1 MSFLKTQLK
10 AARDAINSKSY
21 EYAQELCETILEN
34 DSSNYN
40 ACVFLG
46 VAYQEQELFTK
57 AIGIYEKAISIS
69 PTQPLAYQGLLKLYE
84 KTRSVQDIDQEGH
97 FKTLD
102 RVANLYIKSNDAE
115 KYLGILN
122 NRIQLSRELKDNNRI
137 MESLQKFLPGVEG
150 YHLIQ
155 DFDIVSPKSVWTECI
170 DITEERYRI
179 TMQKEINSRKTRLGA
194 PPLSILTLQIESE
207 LLSQSTLDTMYESIL
222 ALDLNEEEKVTIQMK
237 QLEFLSRKLIHAPA
251 ESKQNIQSQVFSLA
265 CTLLNAKK
273 FSSLAYQIVIESEN
287 QALENRS
294 EELIQRYLHFG
305 EDDSSSYKKLIDSYV
320 QTLSGDDDNDALEDV
335 LAGLEENSKSIFG
348 NQILAQIF
356 KSQKEWSSLVDCCET
371 LIKVAKAHS
380 EMTLMPFDNQTNASV
395 ILDAELTLAE
405 SYIQLGDRCTAQA
418 LSTYRT
424 ILEKSSSNVEALM
437 GIAKALISIHNTEEA
452 KTYLNQILT
461 QHPDN
466 IDAKIEIAWIYYIQ
480 DDTQA
485 ALNSLIEVLELDQD
499 SYLIHY
505 RLAKCYSRLGGE
517 FVTDK
522 QYTHQHLIKAIKLN
536 PHYSPS
542 FTQLGNY
549 YREVENDLDRASKCY
564 SKAIST
570 NPKDN
575 EAIQSVTA
583 IWLSQNK
590 IGETNDLLKQFV
602 SFVPRSTWAW
612 KQLGILSLHVGRYSE
627 AISHF
632 QTSLRIIPKDSIS
645 WISLGEAYIEEGKYM
660 AALKALDRAIE
671 LEPTTLT
678 AFYLKGI
685 VNNKLGLFAESCAN
699 FQNVLDSL
707 ENDDSNFMQKI
718 PSIKGLAETLN
729 LYAKELYEQGAYGSC
744 LTKLMES
751 IQICQKGLEFDHK
764 SYQMLVK
771 LLSDAC
777 FQIYNLVPELF
788 DDSCAELLS
797 PVISFLDERFNS
809 KINQTGL
816 QQYGVE
822 HSSNLHVL
830 LNCATISIQNG
841 IVWSNLGFFYLLH
854 DDLDLAK
861 QCFQKCQFNDP
872 DVALGWLGQAFIA
885 ELVGAEDAFELFE
898 HAYELGRVTNFEIL
912 YQFARHCFLSPQKYI
927 SSVTVGSFLL
937 LKLSEK
943 KHMDPAA
950 YNLYGIF
957 LEQLGQTDLAI
968 NAFQNALEYLDSS
981 KIIEREAVSENL
993 ARCYCS
999 SLLFGKAI
1007 EVYQEVIGYGLAL
1020 YFDNQFAES
1029 LMAFQSA
1036 LEKSQEKS
1044 GNSQLI
1050 NDTTLYLSQVLFA
1063 LGTEDHVNLSK
1074 DQLLQCFSNDPTY
1087 VRAIIN
1093 IAVLGLVIDD
1103 WVLAQTA
1110 AAELLKLEPD
1120 VLDIWDEDMDNGQSS
1135 TARGF
1140 LAKSVHRY
1148 NGSKSSNSLSLSA
1161 LSIASHA
1168 NSNVN
1173 TELESISQMSDIEL
1187 VAGINSL
1194 VNGDLTGSA
1203 RRHLSKSIMLSPS
1216 NAKNWIALSLE
1227 LSSKGSPK
1235 IGDDTGYILAHKC
1248 ALTAQLLNTDSDLHN
1263 WSTLIS
1269 GNAILGSETLQLSY
1283 SLQDSLAEIDPI
1295 VSASEGTLKQIGY
1308 FLLGRILNSLGELDS
1323 SIMAVKQAF
1332 VESMNGILPWMTP
1345 LNRLGLMYYNCGRV
1359 SAAKMCFT
1367 YAQKLFPLNA
1377 NPPLLLADLQIKC
1390 DEFDE
1395 ALNTLKAVT
1404 QLDRFSIPLRF
1415 LQTLILSKIDSE
1427 KSKSRISKNKDIM
1440 KDLIPMPL
1448 IEWLDVQ

>member
-1 MSFLKTQLK
+1 
-10 AARDAINSKSY
+10 
-21 EYAQELCETILEN
+21 
-34 DSSNYN
+34 
-40 ACVFLG
+40 
-46 VAYQEQELFTK
+46 
-57 AIGIYEKAISIS
+57 
-69 PTQPLAYQGLLKLYE
+69 
-84 KTRSVQDIDQEGH
+84 
-97 FKTLD
+97 
-102 RVANLYIKSNDAE
+102 
-115 KYLGILN
+115 
-122 NRIQLSRELKDNNRI
+122 

-237 QLEFLSRKLIHAPA
+237 QLEFLSRKLIHAPV

-348 NQILAQIF
+348 NQILAKIF

-380 EMTLMPFDNQTNASV
+380 EMTLLPFDNV

-485 ALNSLIEVLELDQD
+485 AVNSLIEVLELDQD

-744 LTKLMES
+744 LTKLMQS

-809 KINQTGL
+809 KINQAGL

-830 LNCATISIQNG
+830 LNCATISIQVALLFPSTSALTSTYYHDLSLITYSFHLLTGDESLLHLSVKHIKIALNHTSDNWIYWNSLGLISHILEPKLAQHAFIQAAELNSQNG

-898 HAYELGRVTNFEIL
+898 HAYELGKVTNFEIL

-1007 EVYQEVIGYGLAL
+1007 EVYQEVVNSGGDSYTYIGYGLAL

-1120 VLDIWDEDMDNGQSS
+1120 VLDIWDEDMDNVLHCMFLLQGQSS

-1140 LAKSVHRY
+1140 LAKSVHRYPWKAMRWKRLIEHSYIY

-1173 TELESISQMSDIEL
+1173 TELESILQMSDIEL

-1248 ALTAQLLNTDSDLHN
+1248 ALTAQLLNTDSDLDN

-1283 SLQDSLAEIDPI
+1283 SLQDSLAQIDPI

-1415 LQTLILSKIDSE
+1415 LQTLILSKVDSE